1 MGTTMNLTKE
11 IEKVFAGPQKITDE
25 EQDML
30 LDCLQFMRDDIENG
44 MPAEVVNAWRF
55 KIQGIIEF
63 LYSVGRIEEA
73 QYDRIR
79 DILKEIAGENYE

>member
-1 MGTTMNLTKE
+1 MNLTME
-11 IEKVFAGPQKITDE
+11 IEKVFAGPQKITNE

-44 MPAEVVNAWRF
+44 MPADVINAWSF

-63 LYSVGRIEEA
+63 LFSVGRIEEA

-79 DILKEIAGENYE
+79 DIMKEITGENYE